1 MKKIVLILMLGLA
14 LFASE
19 NKMQVFQPMTST
31 CPKSWLDD
39 MKKIADEVEIVQMV
53 NVKGLKYS
61 VGVPR
66 EVQSCNTTI
75 FKDYVFEGNVPA
87 KAIKEFFK
95 SIPKDSMGLS
105 LPSYENEKEVK
116 TVFLLLDNGTYKE
129 FGKY

>member
-1 MKKIVLILMLGLA
+1 MKKIVLSLMLSLA
-14 LFASE
+14 VFASE
-19 NKMQVFQPMTST
+19 SKMQIFQPMTST

-39 MKKIADEVEIVQMV
+39 MKKIAKEVEIVQMV

-87 KAIKEFFK
+87 KAMKEFLGN
-95 SIPKDSMGLS
+95 IPKGSMGLS
-105 LPSYENEKEVK
+105 LPSYENDKEVK
-116 TVFLLLDNGTYKE
+116 TVYLLLDNGTYKE